1 VKLFRQLLMS
11 PASEEQRTLLG
22 ELMYES
28 HESYSSCGLGSHGTD
43 LIVSLVRA
51 EGPSKAMYG
60 ARITGGGCGG
70 TVAVLGRSD
79 AYPAIRRIVDAYE
92 KQTGYRPCVFSGSSD
107 GASKFG
113 SRIVSI

>member
-1 VKLFRQLLMS
+1 M
-11 PASEEQRTLLG
+11 LLG

-28 HESYSSCGLGSHGTD
+28 HESYSACGLGSRGTD

-51 EGPSKAMYG
+51 EGPANGVYG
-60 ARITGGGCGG
+60 ARITGGGGGG

-92 KQTGYRPCVFSGSSD
+92 KRIAYRPYVFSGSSD
-107 GASKFG
+107 GSAKFG
-113 SRIVSI
+113 TRTVSINTSTGRPQ